1 MIIKNFK
8 LFKESLLTKLE
19 GPTEEEIWDNLNHLS
34 PDMLLDKS
42 IKIDFLKGIKY
53 AIDNGATLEKDDIIT
68 AISNRSYNTIKYL
81 LSTDINF
88 EIDKKIINFYGL
100 QLIEEER
107 LDIIKL
113 LEKYIKEILKH
124 DDYLLTHSLAL
135 NKIDIFKYF
144 LSLEAAYIHISNDF
158 LLRKY
163 GENLDYNRT
172 KLLLELGAN
181 VNIFGGYL
189 LDKAAINLSVKMVQL
204 FMDYG
209 IKFKDY
215 DELIKVLNER
225 LKFYKYNN
233 RKEQVE
239 LSKKIIE
246 MLDGYNKKLQS
257 I

>member
-1 MIIKNFK
+1 MN
-8 LFKESLLTKLE
+8 
-19 GPTEEEIWDNLNHLS
+19 
-34 PDMLLDKS
+34 
-42 IKIDFLKGIKY
+42 GIKY
-53 AIDNGATLEKDDIIT
+53 AIDNGATLEKDDIIL
-68 AISNRSYNTIKYL
+68 AISTRSYNTIKYL

-88 EIDKKIINFYGL
+88 ELDKKIINFYGL

-181 VNIFGGYL
+181 VNIFDGYL

-209 IKFKDY
+209 IKIKDY
-215 DELIKVLNER
+215 NKLIKVLNER
-225 LKFYKYNN
+225 MIRYKQMNL
-233 RKEQVE
+233 ETQID
-239 LSKKIIE
+239 LSEKIIKMIHE
-246 MLDGYNKKLQS
+246 YNKKLQS